1 MSKKNK
7 PKQSTYLKLSSL
19 GFQMA
24 ITIGLGAWLGTYLD
38 EKYKTEKPYYTII
51 AILLAIAIAFYQ
63 VIKEVSA
70 LNKENK
76 EQEKQSK
83 HQ

>member
-1 MSKKNK
+1 
-7 PKQSTYLKLSSL
+7 
-19 GFQMA
+19 
-24 ITIGLGAWLGTYLD
+24 
-38 EKYKTEKPYYTII
+38 
-51 AILLAIAIAFYQ
+51 LAIAIAFYQ